1 MSPKHLTSGIK
12 LAMLGAAVTAGM
24 VLQYHGLWLTYITE
38 WMGCLVLL
46 GCLPYMENKS
56 REPRTYLVLGSVI
69 VCIPMLGLANP
80 IVPISLITLGYTAY
94 LQSEQTWS
102 IEQTIKCLCL
112 AILLG
117 GVSWFPSIMNAT
129 PWMSF
134 TAPAIV
140 GALSYVSFDIMRHV
154 PDIGHSK
161 KHLPSSFEIVTRIRP
176 QFRQPVYRAIVLC
189 RHAHKQVTDAQTKA
203 DLVEIVRWVFTLQHV
218 ADQLTTHIQSIDV
231 PSIHSQLALHQQHQ
245 SSDELTLERKKGT
258 QKHLCRLLEHREAML
273 IEVERT
279 HAMVEFANAF
289 LEEANASL
297 YLTLHQSYPCQPS
310 RLPDVLYRLRNHAVG
325 ESARRQTQLE
335 LAMLQ
340 PPT

>member
-1 MSPKHLTSGIK
+1 MS
-12 LAMLGAAVTAGM
+12 M
-24 VLQYHGLWLTYITE
+24 
-38 WMGCLVLL
+38 
-46 GCLPYMENKS
+46 S
-56 REPRTYLVLGSVI
+56 RYP
-69 VCIPMLGLANP
+69 
-80 IVPISLITLGYTAY
+80 
-94 LQSEQTWS
+94 
-102 IEQTIKCLCL
+102 
-112 AILLG
+112 LG

-161 KHLPSSFEIVTRIRP
+161 KHLPSSFEIVTRIGP

-218 ADQLTTHIQSIDV
+218 ADQLTTHIHLLTCLLFILNLP
-231 PSIHSQLALHQQHQ
+231 PSTAPKQRRTHFRT
-245 SSDELTLERKKGT
+245 EKGT
-258 QKHLCRLLEHREAML
+258 QKHLCRLLEHQEAML